1 MPTRS
6 QYVAYLKSLE
16 GGYGPNRG
24 LANNDN
30 PYNTWYYGHRVSG
43 DNYAWCFVTEC
54 YAQNHFDILTLNGGK
69 EAYCPNAKARAI
81 RAGARVV
88 THPSSTAGLK
98 PGDPVYYDFN
108 KSGEPEHT
116 GTFVK
121 AINSTEFYAVEGNTA
136 TSSWSDAL
144 ALKRRSIHDVLWHI
158 ELLGVDGDST
168 SEEDDVPKA
177 VSLGVAKPPKVKT
190 TPVGAKTVW
199 NTLEYDTEYDDAG
212 KMHAD
217 PSKATPSYPSVLTG
231 PHAFAIRQD
240 LHFAGLPEGT
250 DLQVR
255 AIEVDAKTNDYVSS
269 YGIDERKGTEGD
281 TYVKYN
287 DAAAY
292 VDKGHKVRV
301 QFAVFEKEGLDLS
314 KLGLKTAPM
323 RLHYW

>member
-6 QYVAYLKSLE
+6 QYIAYWKSLV
-16 GGYGPNRG
+16 GGYGPARG
-24 LANNDN
+24 LTNNDN

-43 DNYAWCFVTEC
+43 DNYAWCFATKC
-54 YAQNHFDILTLNGGK
+54 YVQNHFGILMLNGGK
-69 EAYCPNAKARAI
+69 EAYCPNAKSRAI

-88 THPSSTAGLK
+88 THPSSTHNMK
-98 PGDPVYYDFN
+98 PGDDLYYDFN
-108 KSGEPEHT
+108 HSGEPEHT

-121 AINSTEFYAVEGNTA
+121 AIDATTFWAVEANTS
-136 TSSWSDAL
+136 TSQWSDAL
-144 ALKRRSIHDVLWHI
+144 ALKVRSIHDVLWHI

-168 SEEDDVPKA
+168 SKEDDVPKA
-177 VSLGVAKPPKVKT
+177 VSLGVTKPFKVKT
-190 TPVGAKTVW
+190 TPVGADTVW
-199 NTLEYDTEYDDAG
+199 NTLEYDKEYDDSG
-212 KMHAD
+212 KQHGD
-217 PSKATPSYPSVLTG
+217 GTYPSVLTG

-240 LHFAGLPEGT
+240 LHLAGLPEGV

-255 AIEVDAKTNDYVSS
+255 AIEVDAKTNAYVSS
-269 YGIDERKGTEGD
+269 YGVDERKGTEGD

-301 QFAVFEKEGLDLS
+301 QFAVFERAGADLS
-314 KLGLKTAPM
+314 KLALKAAPM